1 MFKSL
6 ISLFLSDILFP
17 IVIVLLGIFFINFFP
32 NHWFILTLISI
43 VVWITIF
50 PLLADRF
57 DKYK

>member
-6 ISLFLSDILFP
+6 ISLFLSDVLFP
-17 IVIVLLGIFFINFFP
+17 VVIVIIGIFFINLFP

-43 VVWITIF
+43 VIWIAIF
-50 PLLADRF
+50 SKLTERF

>member
-17 IVIVLLGIFFINFFP
+17 VVIVIIGIFFINFFP
-32 NHWFILTLISI
+32 NHWFILTFISI
-43 VVWITIF
+43 VIWIAIF
-50 PLLADRF
+50 SKLTERF